1 MLRELSRT
9 RGRAVKV
16 SLDGT
21 LHACR
26 GYELIVSRDHGATWR
41 TAGRLPCKLSRR
53 LAGRVRP
60 AARLLRHEVRA
71 LGVLSGGD
79 LVAASREGVY
89 YSVAGEP
96 EFRASTIEAGGQRPF
111 PPMTMTVGPGDRV
124 LWGEYDSR
132 TAHGKPVRLYVSND
146 RGRSYRI
153 ARVFEGGSILHIHNL
168 VFDASLKKY
177 WVLAGDHNHEP
188 GIGLLDED
196 LSGFDWLVKGEQ
208 KYRAVEVFDFGDRL
222 VYGIDSEKE
231 RNAIVTLDKRSGR
244 VERLVELEG
253 SVIYAARFG
262 RWYAMSTTV
271 EPSAVNPS
279 RTAALWVSNNGVDWT
294 RAHSAEKDAWDARY
308 FQYGSIVL
316 PRGESNDDTIV
327 FSGQALRG
335 IDGKLMAARFEPDA
349 K

>member
-1 MLRELSRT
+1 M
-9 RGRAVKV
+9 
-16 SLDGT
+16 
-21 LHACR
+21 
-26 GYELIVSRDHGATWR
+26 
-41 TAGRLPCKLSRR
+41 AGW
-53 LAGRVRP
+53 VRP

-71 LGVLSGGD
+71 LGVLSSGE

-89 YSVAGEP
+89 YSVFGED
-96 EFRASTIEAGGQRPF
+96 ELRAATIEAGGQTPY
-111 PPMTMTVGPGDRV
+111 PPMTITVGPGDQV

-146 RGRSYRI
+146 RGRSYQI
-153 ARVFEGGSILHIHNL
+153 ARVFEGGSILHIHNI
-168 VFDASLKKY
+168 VHDAALRKY

-196 LSGFDWLVKGEQ
+196 LSGFNWLVKGEQ
-208 KYRAVEVFDFGDRL
+208 RFRAVEVFDFGDRL

-231 RNAIVTLDKRSGR
+231 RNAIVTLDKRSGK
-244 VERLVELEG
+244 VERLIELEG
-253 SVIYAARFG
+253 SVIYSARFG

-279 RTAALWVSNNGVDWT
+279 RMAALWLSSDGANWT
-294 RAHSAEKDAWDARY
+294 RVYSVEKDGWDARY

-316 PRGESNDDTIV
+316 PRGESNNDTIV

-335 IDGKLMAARFEPDA
+335 IDGKLITAIVEPA
-349 K
+349 CLVSICAFALNVPRHA